1 MLTDKDLRVPLMWE
15 KWTNHLHPVS
25 HLLDSIHVISTS
37 RYTYVNISLPVT
49 EANRMRETE
58 PKRDPPSQS

>member
-37 RYTYVNISLPVT
+37 KHTYVNIILPVT
-49 EANRMRETE
+49 EKNTMREAE
-58 PKRDPPSQS
+58 PERYPPNQS